1 MFAQE
6 LGPDIN
12 KHAPYALATMNW
24 IKKKEAN
31 TNNST
36 MSSIFLRKGIMIGT
50 P

>member
-24 IKKKEAN
+24 IKKKKLIL
-31 TNNST
+31 TTQLCLLFS
-36 MSSIFLRKGIMIGT
+36 
-50 P
+50 